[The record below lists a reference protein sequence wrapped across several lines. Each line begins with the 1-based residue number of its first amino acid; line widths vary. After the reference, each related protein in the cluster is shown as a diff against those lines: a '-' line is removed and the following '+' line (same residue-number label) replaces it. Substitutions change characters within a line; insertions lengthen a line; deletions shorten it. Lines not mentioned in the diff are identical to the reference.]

1 MSGRLPYHVNQ
12 VNIGANYP
20 ASGIA
25 RNMTCTTLLC
35 SAQLSSARC
44 CRVSLLSRAGIPK
57 KLKQAGYQ
65 THAFGKWHLGMASP
79 DHTPL
84 GRGFD
89 NSLIFFAGAQDHWS
103 NCNCVDPTCAAPN
116 NGFISGHNRSA
127 GAHCW
132 RTIADPLT
140 KVPTVAFA

>member
-1 MSGRLPYHVNQ
+1 
-12 VNIGANYP
+12 
-20 ASGIA
+20 
-25 RNMTCTTLLC
+25 
-35 SAQLSSARC
+35 
-44 CRVSLLSRAGIPK
+44 
-57 KLKQAGYQ
+57 
-65 THAFGKWHLGMASP
+65 MASP

-140 KVPTVAFA
+140 QVVDSLNFAPLERIPTHKSERIKWQEPAPWPSTSLEMTGEGFTDLWATKEGREGPALGRNNTLYSGHLWTGEAISAIR

>member
-1 MSGRLPYHVNQ
+1 
-12 VNIGANYP
+12 
-20 ASGIA
+20 
-25 RNMTCTTLLC
+25 
-35 SAQLSSARC
+35 
-44 CRVSLLSRAGIPK
+44 
-57 KLKQAGYQ
+57 
-65 THAFGKWHLGMASP
+65 MASP

-140 KVPTVAFA
+140 QVIQSCRFFLQLLSLCILSSIVLSRETPRTSLNA